1 VHHAFCTFRITSHD
15 GFQHRS
21 TDLHESDFNI
31 FLCWRKSPSAGI
43 KVSSLSESMER
54 KLMVA
59 IFAGIRSINLVRI
72 GADCPD
78 HGKTALT

>member
-1 VHHAFCTFRITSHD
+1 
-15 GFQHRS
+15 
-21 TDLHESDFNI
+21 
-31 FLCWRKSPSAGI
+31 
-43 KVSSLSESMER
+43 MER

-78 HGKTALT
+78 HEKTALT